1 MVAERIAAPPVAT
14 VAPDPV
20 VTAPVAVAAVSPPI
34 ATPVAKATPE
44 PAVAETAHAAKP
56 VPVHTV
62 APEFPGYARLERV
75 NVDASFTIAADGSV
89 RDIRLQGR
97 ADDAFKREA
106 ERALRQWRFDPASLP
121 ANHGLR
127 YSQTFVFAPPVESS
141 SREGCVRQTGSM
153 VCRQAV
159 EIGRAHV

>member
-1 MVAERIAAPPVAT
+1 
-14 VAPDPV
+14 V
-20 VTAPVAVAAVSPPI
+20 VAVSPSI

-44 PAVAETAHAAKP
+44 PAVAETAHPAKP
-56 VPVHTV
+56 VPVRTV

-75 NVDASFTIAADGSV
+75 NVDASFTIAADGTV

-127 YSQTFVFAPPVESS
+127 YSQTFVFAPPVEFVARGLCAPDGIDDVSPD
-141 SREGCVRQTGSM
+141 RR
-153 VCRQAV
+153 
-159 EIGRAHV
+159 